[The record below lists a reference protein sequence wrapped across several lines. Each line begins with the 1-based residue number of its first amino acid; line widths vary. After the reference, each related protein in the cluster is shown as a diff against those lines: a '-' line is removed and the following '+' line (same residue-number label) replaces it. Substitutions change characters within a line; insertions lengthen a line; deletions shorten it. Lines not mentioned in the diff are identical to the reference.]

1 MTIEEDVALQ
11 IKAARTKLGYSQRRL
26 AELCGMSYPQLARI
40 ETAKNSVSIGI
51 LERICKPLGLKIK
64 LDRAE

>member
-51 LERICKPLGLKIK
+51 L
-64 LDRAE
+64 